1 MSLSKCKLRKLYEP
15 HTLYKPHKHVSRQ
28 LVLAALTS
36 AVLCTARAEAQEVSV
51 YGGIGRLD
59 RASESTYSWGFT
71 YLQALDEHNAL
82 SYSWLN
88 EGHYTDHHRDG
99 FALQYWRR
107 AWLFDHR
114 LALAGGVGAYDY
126 FDTTASDEG
135 RPYADVHGWALIYSL
150 SATWYTSSP
159 WFYQVRI
166 NRTDALH
173 SIHTTTAMLGIG
185 YQLGA
190 SGESGNGGA
199 SGSTGPSG
207 EAGWLAGSGNEIAV
221 LAGRT
226 EVNSLRS
233 PGAFAKSVEFR
244 HGFTPYIEAS
254 VTWLDEGETQLTRRN
269 GVATQVWLGRSFL
282 DDKLRLGLGAGPY
295 VAVDT
300 YREPGGTNTGD
311 KVSALV
317 TMTASYQ
324 FTPHWFVRA
333 SWDRVLT
340 GYDKDSDIY
349 LGGIGYRF

>member
-1 MSLSKCKLRKLYEP
+1 MQ
-15 HTLYKPHKHVSRQ
+15 KHATC
-28 LVLAALTS
+28 LVVFAALAGTVFS
-36 AVLCTARAEAQEVSV
+36 TAPARAQEVSV
-51 YGGIGRLD
+51 LGGVARLD
-59 RASESTYSWGFT
+59 KSSESTYSWGFT
-71 YLQALDEHNAL
+71 YLQPLDEHNAL

-114 LALAGGVGAYDY
+114 LALAGGIGAYDY

-150 SATWYTSSP
+150 SATWYTRSP
-159 WFYQVRI
+159 WFYQMRV

-173 SIHTTTAMLGIG
+173 SIHTTSAMFGIG

-190 SGESGNGGA
+190 SDASSASSGISGSLSDSGNQL
-199 SGSTGPSG
+199 T
-207 EAGWLAGSGNEIAV
+207 V
-221 LAGRT
+221 LAGKT
-226 EVNSLRS
+226 EVNSLHS
-233 PGAFAKSVEFR
+233 PGAFARSVEFR
-244 HGFTPYIEAS
+244 HGFSPYFEAS
-254 VTWLDEGETQLTRRN
+254 LAWLDEGKTQLTRRN
-269 GVATQVWLGRSFL
+269 GVATQLWLSRAFF

-300 YREPGGTNTGD
+300 YREVGGTNTGD

-349 LGGIGYRF
+349 LAGIGYRF